1 MAPRSQRQKI
11 ISNSRSAPV
20 LDSDMTLVH
29 ADLGWRRV
37 ETDYGYAIEF
47 ETGEELRY
55 GVVKEGVGS
64 ANINL
69 DTLVLDGA
77 TGDSRANILIAT
89 GHSRSV
95 QISGG
100 GNNVLRRRRG
110 MIPGWPGHPW
120 AGGKRH
126 VQCGSGRPLPVAGNR

>member
-1 MAPRSQRQKI
+1 LLA
-11 ISNSRSAPV
+11 
-20 LDSDMTLVH
+20 H

-64 ANINL
+64 AKINL

-77 TGDSRANILIAT
+77 TGDSRANSLSAT
-89 GHSRSV
+89 GHARSV
-95 QISGG
+95 RIAGG
-100 GNNVLRRRRG
+100 HGGDGNDVIRRRRG
-110 MIPGWPGHPW
+110 MIPGWPGQPR

-126 VQCGSGRPLPVAGNR
+126 LQCGSGRPLPVAGNG